1 GFLAFII
8 LINLQVFNRYLLPF
22 INIANITTWTEELSR
37 YIFVF
42 VSFLGASL
50 AIRKNETIEV
60 SFIVKKL
67 PINIQNIIEIT
78 NNVFMVFFS
87 YFMVKYGI
95 ELIAFQLETQQTTPA
110 MAMPMAIPYSAVPI
124 GFALIIIRTLQ
135 KLFVDTKGASLKEGV
150 IAAGISLIIISPIF
164 FFTVFS
170 LV

>member
-1 GFLAFII
+1 MEEKTTIEHNKPLYNKFFQFTDYRFEEVLMVIGFLAFII
-8 LINLQVFNRYLLPF
+8 LINLQVFNRYLLSF
-22 INIANITTWTEELSR
+22 IDIANITTWTEELSR

-110 MAMPMAIPYSAVPI
+110 MAMPMAI
-124 GFALIIIRTLQ
+124 
-135 KLFVDTKGASLKEGV
+135 
-150 IAAGISLIIISPIF
+150 
-164 FFTVFS
+164 
-170 LV
+170 